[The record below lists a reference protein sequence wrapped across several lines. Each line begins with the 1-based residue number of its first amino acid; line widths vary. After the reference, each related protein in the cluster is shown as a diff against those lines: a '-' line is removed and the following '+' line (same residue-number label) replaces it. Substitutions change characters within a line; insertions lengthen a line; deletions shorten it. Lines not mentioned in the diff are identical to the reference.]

1 MRPMGAAPG
10 FLLPPYYGRAPTI
23 AARPWPGSPA
33 GSLQV
38 GSIPPYFIPQGFG
51 VSPGPCQT
59 PPGAG
64 PDLAPQGWQRP
75 VALSPPGFVPLWD
88 NLDLW
93 VDIWGLG
100 VGFSS
105 PEPAK

>member
-23 AARPWPGSPA
+23 AARPWLGSPA

-38 GSIPPYFIPQGFG
+38 GCIPPTSSPKVLGFPQDL
-51 VSPGPCQT
+51 VNP

-64 PDLAPQGWQRP
+64 LDLAPQGWQRP

-88 NLDLW
+88 NLDL
-93 VDIWGLG
+93 
-100 VGFSS
+100 
-105 PEPAK
+105 